1 MAEQKT
7 INNSKSTNT
16 MKKKIQLLTAIG
28 CLSLCF
34 LSCSQPP
41 YKNPALSPEERAN
54 DLVGR
59 LTLEEKASLM
69 QNTSPAIPRLGIK
82 AYDWWNE
89 ALHGVGRAGL
99 ATVFPQAIGMGASFN
114 NDLLYDVF
122 TAVSDEAR
130 AKTAEFSKEGG
141 LKRYQG
147 LTMWT
152 PNVNIFRDPRWGRG
166 QETYGEDPY
175 LTGQMGMAV
184 VRGLQGPEGEKYDKL
199 HACAKHFAVHS
210 GPEWNRHSFDAENID
225 PRDLWET
232 YLPAFKDL
240 VRRAG
245 VKEVMCAYNRFEGE
259 PCCGSNRL
267 LVQILRDEWNYDGI
281 IVSDCWAINDF
292 FNKGAHETE
301 PDKEHASAKAVLT
314 GTDVECGE
322 SYASLPQAVK
332 EGLIDEEKIN
342 TSLKRLMKARFEL
355 GEMDNPELVSWAQIP
370 YSVVDSKEHRELAL
384 RMARESLVLL
394 QNNRNILPLDKS
406 LKVALVGPNANDSVM
421 QWGNYNGFPSH
432 TVTLLEGIR
441 QYLPESQLIYEPGCD
456 LTSDV
461 TLQSVFQQCSI
472 DGKQGFSAKYWN
484 NTKQEGEPDVTDQIS
499 TPFHFITTGA
509 TAFAA
514 GVNLTDFSASYE
526 SVFRPGKSEEIA
538 FRFQTQGITK
548 LSVNGE
554 EVASGTNFKNNARVY
569 ALTAEAGKEYRIR
582 IDFAFRNRD
591 AALDFDMGREIP
603 VDLSKTVQR
612 VKDADVIIFAGG
624 ISPAVEGEE
633 MRVTI
638 PGFKGGDREIIELP
652 SIQSRL
658 LAELKKAGKKVVF
671 VNFSGSAIALTPETK
686 TCDAIL
692 QAWYPGQAGGTAIAN
707 ALFGD
712 YNPAGRLPVTF
723 YKSTAQLPDFE
734 NYSMKGRT
742 YRYMTEAPLFPFGHG
757 LSYTTFSYGDAA
769 LSTQEIKDGEQLTLT
784 IPVSNTGGCDGDE
797 VVQVYLRRPGDKEG
811 PSHTLRAF
819 KRVNIAKGA
828 TENVTVSLSKED
840 FEWFDTETN
849 TMRPIEGDY
858 EILYGGTSEV
868 KRLKAVA
875 VSVK

>member
-1 MAEQKT
+1 
-7 INNSKSTNT
+7 
-16 MKKKIQLLTAIG
+16 MKRKLQLLTGIG
-28 CLSLCF
+28 CLCLCF

-59 LTLEEKASLM
+59 LTLEEKAALM

-114 NDLLYDVF
+114 NELLYDVF

-130 AKTAEFSKEGG
+130 AKNTEFSKEGG

-152 PNVNIFRDPRWGRG
+152 PNINIFRDPRWGRG

-199 HACAKHFAVHS
+199 HACAKHYAVHS
-210 GPEWNRHSFDAENID
+210 GPEWNRHSFNAENIN

-240 VRRAG
+240 VQKAH

-267 LVQILRDEWNYDGI
+267 LMQILRDEWGYKEI
-281 IVSDCWAINDF
+281 VVSDCWAISDF
-292 FNKGAHETE
+292 YNKGAHETD
-301 PDKEHASAKAVLT
+301 PDKQHASAKAVLS
-314 GTDVECGE
+314 GTDVECGD
-322 SYASLPQAVK
+322 SYASLPEAVK
-332 EGLIDEEKIN
+332 EGLIDEKQIDI
-342 TSLKRLMKARFEL
+342 SLKRLMKARFEL
-355 GEMDNPELVSWAQIP
+355 GEMDEPSQVSWAQIP

-394 QNNRNILPLDKS
+394 QNNQSLLPLNKN
-406 LKVALVGPNANDSVM
+406 LKVAVVGPNANDSVM

-432 TVTLLEGIR
+432 TITLLEGIR
-441 QYLPESQLIYEPGCD
+441 EYLPESQIIYEPGCD

-461 TLQSVFQQCSI
+461 TLQSVFQQCSM

-484 NTKQEGEPDVTDQIS
+484 NTKQEGTPDVTNHIS

-509 TAFAA
+509 TTFAA
-514 GVNLTDFSASYE
+514 GINLQDFSASYE
-526 SVFRPGKSEEIA
+526 SVFRPAKSEDIA

-548 LSVNGE
+548 LSIDGK
-554 EVASGTNFKNNARVY
+554 EVAAGMNFKNKSKVY
-569 ALTAEAGKEYRIR
+569 TLQAEAGKEYRIK

-591 AALDFDMGREIP
+591 AALDFDMGREVP
-603 VDLSKTVQR
+603 VDLKQTVDK
-612 VKDADVIIFAGG
+612 VKEADVIIFAGG

-633 MRVTI
+633 MHVNI
-638 PGFKGGDREIIELP
+638 PGFKGGDRETIELP

-658 LAELKKAGKKVVF
+658 LAELKKAGKKIVF
-671 VNFSGSAIALTPETK
+671 VNFSGSAIALTPESK

-707 ALFGD
+707 VLFGD

-723 YKSTAQLPDFE
+723 YKSIDQLPDFE
-734 NYSMKGRT
+734 DYNMQGHT
-742 YRYMTEAPLFPFGHG
+742 YRYMTETPLYPFGYG
-757 LSYTTFSYGDAA
+757 LSYTSFAYKNAK
-769 LSTQEIKDGEQLTLT
+769 LSKDKINANENLTVTLD
-784 IPVSNTGGCDGDE
+784 IQNTGKIDGDE
-797 VVQVYLRRPGDKEG
+797 VAQLYIKNPNDPKGPLKSLQGFKRTHIAAGETQTISFELTPKAFWSFNDETQTMEVRPGK
-811 PSHTLRAF
+811 
-819 KRVNIAKGA
+819 
-828 TENVTVSLSKED
+828 
-840 FEWFDTETN
+840 
-849 TMRPIEGDY
+849 Y
-858 EILYGGTSEV
+858 EILYGPSSAD
-868 KRLKAVA
+868 KDLK
-875 VSVK
+875 SLTLTIE